1 MKYFTYITLKNSID
15 FSHMIN
21 NGNRIEWSPIRSVIS
36 QNRTTAMRES
46 DLSITSMILGVK
58 KLTVCDR
65 TWWERDRA
73 GWPVVLIA
81 LVNVETSQYF
91 SKTKRSKIKQNKAN
105 KQKCNAF
112 PWKRSLDRG
121 SNFYV
126 AKFAIYCNC
135 DSIIDSHGTKKLHL
149 YCTCHLHVRL
159 HMLRYQRHDNRIY
172 KHYGNTFRN
181 CFYLRTFLRLN
192 STLNKEKYFL

>member
-21 NGNRIEWSPIRSVIS
+21 NGNRSEWSPIRSVIS
-36 QNRTTAMRES
+36 QNRTTAKRES

-81 LVNVETSQYF
+81 LVNIKTSQYF
-91 SKTKRSKIKQNKAN
+91 AKTKRSVKQNKT
-105 KQKCNAF
+105 KQSKQTKMQCISMKKIF
-112 PWKRSLDRG
+112 RSRQQ
-121 SNFYV
+121 FWCR
-126 AKFAIYCNC
+126 KI
-135 DSIIDSHGTKKLHL
+135 
-149 YCTCHLHVRL
+149 
-159 HMLRYQRHDNRIY
+159 RY
-172 KHYGNTFRN
+172 
-181 CFYLRTFLRLN
+181 LL
-192 STLNKEKYFL
+192 